1 MCGVSGNRG
10 IYQTLWSKLSYP
22 NSVVSRFTISILHK
36 RNVFFF
42 FWRNSWHHTSMF
54 LYLETRYT
62 LLNILLEYLFHTLGR
77 ILREMLWLTVII
89 YTWKMS
95 KGTRINMQLV
105 RQASNSLF
113 SNIFG
118 STISPKDNNI
128 KDNNNNTKT
137 S

>member
-1 MCGVSGNRG
+1 
-10 IYQTLWSKLSYP
+10 
-22 NSVVSRFTISILHK
+22 
-36 RNVFFF
+36 
-42 FWRNSWHHTSMF
+42 
-54 LYLETRYT
+54 
-62 LLNILLEYLFHTLGR
+62 
-77 ILREMLWLTVII
+77 
-89 YTWKMS
+89 MS